1 MELELFSFH
10 SGNGFMIYYYNANLF
25 IMTTMILIGPD
36 ALEKEHNEIVH
47 FLTAK
52 LYESDK
58 LTLGKADEIE
68 GIKKLEFCFRLAL
81 VS

>member
-1 MELELFSFH
+1 
-10 SGNGFMIYYYNANLF
+10 
-25 IMTTMILIGPD
+25 MILIGPD